1 MADQQQP
8 PMTYNCTTCQKTY
21 KYKSGLDKHN
31 ATKHQLGHQQ
41 PQATQTNLPH
51 QQQQQQ
57 QPLNPATNTQPELAP
72 FLKWV
77 GGKTQILREVIS
89 RFPRKITNY
98 YEPFLGGGSVLF
110 GLLNAIAKREIQLDG
125 HIYVSDLNPGLIATY
140 NNIKTVPEQVIQET
154 AQLIQGYK
162 ACPVMNAATK
172 NTAPQTLAE
181 AQLSQENYYYWCRKL
196 YNSMT
201 PAEKQTPQGSAKF
214 IFINKTC
221 FRGLFREGPNGVNV
235 PFGNYGNPSI
245 LDPEQ
250 IRQISAAIQRVE
262 FTVSPY
268 QTQLGKARAGDFIYL
283 DPPYVP
289 ENATSFVGYNADGFK
304 PENHTELFKMCRDLT
319 TSSGGNIRLMM
330 SNSDVPIVKD
340 QFPAAQGFTTNI
352 IVCKRRIN
360 SKNPRATTNEVI
372 ITNY

>member
-1 MADQQQP
+1 MADQQTLTI
-8 PMTYNCTTCQKTY
+8 TYNCIACNKTY

-31 ATKHQLGHQQ
+31 ATKHQLGQPSTQ
-41 PQATQTNLPH
+41 PQIQIQTTQT
-51 QQQQQQ
+51 
-57 QPLNPATNTQPELAP
+57 QPTHIELSP

-77 GGKTQILREVIS
+77 GGKTQIINEVIS

-110 GLLNAIAKREIQLDG
+110 GLLNAVAKQEIQLDG
-125 HIYVSDLNPGLIATY
+125 NIYVSDLNPGLIATY
-140 NNIKTVPEQVIQET
+140 KNIKTVPEQVIQET
-154 AQLIQGYK
+154 TPLIQGYK
-162 ACPVMNAATK
+162 ACPVMNASTK
-172 NTAPQTLAE
+172 NTAPQNLAE
-181 AQLSQENYYYWCRKL
+181 AQQSRENYYYWTRKL

-201 PAEKQTPQGSAKF
+201 SAEKQSPQGSARF

-235 PFGNYGNPSI
+235 PFGNYDNPNI
-245 LDPEQ
+245 IDPQQ

-262 FTVSPY
+262 FTISHY
-268 QTQLGKARAGDFIYL
+268 QTQLRKARDGDFIYL

-289 ENATSFVGYNADGFK
+289 ETATSFVGYNADGFK
-304 PENHTELFKMCRDLT
+304 PENHTELFKMYRDLT
-319 TSSGGNIRLMM
+319 TRSAGNIRLMM
-330 SNSDVPIVKD
+330 SNSDVPIVKNE
-340 QFPAAQGFTTNI
+340 FPAAQGFTTNI
-352 IVCKRRIN
+352 IICKRRIN